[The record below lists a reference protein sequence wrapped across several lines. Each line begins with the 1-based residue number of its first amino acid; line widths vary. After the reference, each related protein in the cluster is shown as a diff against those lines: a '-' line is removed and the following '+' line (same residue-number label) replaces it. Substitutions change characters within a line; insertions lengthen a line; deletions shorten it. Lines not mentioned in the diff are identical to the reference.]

1 MSKAIQVYDEY
12 EKKVVDI
19 PEDEVENVECI
30 RKTYFLIH
38 KAWKSASEKNISDR
52 TFISGLLK
60 FADKFVEQ
68 DLKKDKKKWKEVGK
82 IWELLNPNIS
92 KALHTVEDELNEEN
106 SQREFQKP
114 FDQLS
119 DAEKKVI
126 GDVGLTEGL
135 FREVLT
141 YHFICRSFDIWTPYS
156 NRVDAVAYEIQKTEI
171 AEAEKEKAKAEK
183 RVPLGN

>member
-1 MSKAIQVYDEY
+1 MSKALQVYDDV

-19 PEDEVENVECI
+19 PEDEVENVARI

-38 KAWKSASEKNISDR
+38 KAWKSACEKNISDR

-60 FADKFVEQ
+60 FADKFVKR
-68 DLKKDKKKWKEVGK
+68 DLMKDNERRKEAGK
-82 IWELLNPNIS
+82 MWELLNPNIS

-126 GDVGLTEGL
+126 GDVGLSEGL

-141 YHFICRSFDIWTPYS
+141 YYFICRSFDIWTPYS
-156 NRVDAVAYEIQKTEI
+156 NRVDAVANEIEKTQI
-171 AEAEKEKAKAEK
+171 AEVEKEKAEAKK
-183 RVPLGN
+183 RVPVGS